1 MSLIYK
7 AFFSLLK
14 NMARLAIWYVLPA
27 KTLLSTAGMTNEG
40 DICRLWHPDG
50 TSAHFVW
57 IRLCARP
64 CVWQEVFD
72 LYKIYF
78 HAQKSSMRSPARA
91 AQAAWRCQL
100 FRQRPAMASTAKFCT
115 SSVDK
120 SVRKDRDSILSH
132 CFVTIYVRCANFR
145 HYKISNSKIT
155 IAHKKFRTSSVDN
168 FVRNRRRWTQ
178 SAWSIRLFPFCMQ
191 MGQYSFSFKIICLD

>member
-7 AFFSLLK
+7 NFFSVLK
-14 NMARLAIWYVLPA
+14 KMARLAIWYVLPA
-27 KTLLSTAGMTNEG
+27 KRPLSTAVMENEG
-40 DICRLWHPDG
+40 DICRLLRLDW

-64 CVWQEVFD
+64 WVRQEVFD

-78 HAQKSSMRSPARA
+78 HAQKSSMRSPAGA
-91 AQAAWRCQL
+91 AQPAWRCQL
-100 FRQRPAMASTAKFCT
+100 FRQRAAMASTAKFCT

-132 CFVTIYVRCANFR
+132 CFVTLYAHCANFN

-168 FVRNRRRWTQ
+168 FVRNRRR
-178 SAWSIRLFPFCMQ
+178 
-191 MGQYSFSFKIICLD
+191 